1 MSLFDYF
8 RYAPR
13 PRAQFAVAALSAALA
28 ITCMS
33 RAQAQTE
40 QAEVTVAV
48 QYGYAYLPVTVADKL
63 GYFTEAATERGQPET
78 RFVIKRISGAASI
91 NDALISNSVDIGGYG
106 LYGTLTAWQKT
117 QGKIDI
123 KALCALVAGDNGLY
137 VNDPSIK
144 SLADFKPGD
153 KIAVT
158 APNSQQAALLQ
169 MAAEQAFGQGKAHQM
184 DSLMVA
190 LPHPDAISSLLN
202 KAGIKGYIGPN
213 PYSYLLDHDE
223 RVSKLFDFSKQ
234 LNMRMTSGVLATTG
248 KFVKQNP
255 QLTEAVVAAIAKA
268 DDFIRDNPQRAAE
281 LFLASEPSKLTPEQ
295 TQDMLAKVRNEW
307 GIQPSGVMN
316 LAAFMVRTGALKEA
330 PTDWRQVFFDPV
342 AKGEGN

>member
-1 MSLFDYF
+1 MSVVAHF
-8 RYAPR
+8 PR
-13 PRAQFAVAALSAALA
+13 SPRHRLKIVVAALSAALT
-28 ITCMS
+28 IGCMS
-33 RAQAQTE
+33 SAQAQTE
-40 QAEVTVAV
+40 QTEVTVAV

-63 GYFTEAATERGQPET
+63 GFFTEAAAARGQPET

-117 QGKIDI
+117 RGKLDI
-123 KALCALVAGDNGLY
+123 RALCALVAGDNALY

-158 APNSQQAALLQ
+158 APNGQQAVLLQ
-169 MAAEQAFGQGKAHQM
+169 MAAEQSFGEGKAHQM

-190 LPHPDAISSLLN
+190 LPHPDAMASLIN

-213 PYSYLLDHDE
+213 PYSYILDHDE

-268 DDFIRDNPQRAAE
+268 DDYIRDNPQQAAE
-281 LFLASEPSKLTPEQ
+281 LFLASEPSKLTLEQ

-307 GIQPSGVMN
+307 GIQPTGVMN
-316 LAAFMVRTGALKEA
+316 LAQFMVRTGALKEG
-330 PTDWRQVFFDPV
+330 PTDWRQVFFEPV

>member
-1 MSLFDYF
+1 MSFIT
-8 RYAPR
+8 R
-13 PRAQFAVAALSAALA
+13 PRRFRLPSIQPGIAALGVSLA
-28 ITCMS
+28 ISCMAS
-33 RAQAQTE
+33 AQAQTE
-40 QAEVTVAV
+40 QSEVTLAV

-63 GYFTEAATERGQPET
+63 GFFTEAATARGQPET
-78 RFVIKRISGAASI
+78 HFVIKRISGAASI
-91 NDALISNSVDIGGYG
+91 NDALISHSVDIGGYG

-117 QGKIDI
+117 KGKLDI

-137 VNDPSIK
+137 VNDPTIK
-144 SLADFKPGD
+144 TLADFKPGD

-158 APNSQQAALLQ
+158 APNSQQAVLLQ
-169 MAAEQAFGQGKAHQM
+169 MAAEQSFGEGNAHQL
-184 DSLMVA
+184 DSSMVA
-190 LPHPDAISSLLN
+190 LPHPDAMASLIN
-202 KAGIKGYIGPN
+202 KAGVKGYIGPN

-223 RVSKLFDFSKQ
+223 RVHKLFDFSTQ

-268 DDFIRDNPQRAAE
+268 DEFIRENPQRAAE
-281 LFLASEPSKLTPEQ
+281 LFLSSEPSKLTSEQ
-295 TQDMLAKVRNEW
+295 TQDMLAKVRDEW
-307 GIQPSGVMN
+307 GVQPSGVMN
-316 LAAFMVRTGALKEA
+316 LAQFMVRTGALKEG